1 MILSPSRH
9 YRIDFCTAHTFY
21 RSRVFSKLSIDPKTS
36 TFLTIPLHYS
46 GFGSMNTDSVFQK
59 GAIKSIEST
68 AVRVRSV
75 LEKYTISFDQSMVQ
89 TQEQI
94 I

>member
-1 MILSPSRH
+1 
-9 YRIDFCTAHTFY
+9 
-21 RSRVFSKLSIDPKTS
+21 
-36 TFLTIPLHYS
+36 
-46 GFGSMNTDSVFQK
+46 MNTDSVFQK

-89 TQEQI
+89 NQEQI